1 MRKNE
6 YNYIYI
12 DPDSAYT
19 YLGSSVLINKYNIK
33 DRTVLEKKEYEITV
47 NRLFDLTLRPIEVQS
62 MSDIREIHHYLFEE
76 LYDWAGQYRKVN
88 ISKDGNAFMAMQAF
102 DTGEQYLNQ
111 LITTYHMTAVSKEVI
126 AHDLAV
132 ILDNLNHMHP
142 FREGNGRTQRESI
155 RSLALSKGYELLL
168 MMDESEEAYKK
179 YMSGTIHSDV
189 QLLKE
194 VIYDNLVDVSL

>member
-6 YNYIYI
+6 YNYVYI

-19 YLGSSVLINKYNIK
+19 YLGSSVLINKFDIK

-47 NRLFDLTLRPIEVQS
+47 NRLFDLTFRPIEVQS

-88 ISKDGNAFMAMQAF
+88 ISKAGNAFMAMQAF
-102 DTGEQYLNQ
+102 DTGEQYINQ
-111 LITTYHMTAVSKEVI
+111 LITTYHMTAISKEVI

-155 RSLALSKGYELLL
+155 RFLI
-168 MMDESEEAYKK
+168 D
-179 YMSGTIHSDV
+179 
-189 QLLKE
+189 
-194 VIYDNLVDVSL
+194 